1 MWWFLGETET
11 TREGITAD
19 LEAFK
24 EAGVGCVVYYDQ
36 VHGKG
41 EGADRDGSERMLMP
55 HIAEAVGYRNLD
67 RGDWSEI

>member
-1 MWWFLGETET
+1 MWWFFGETET

-19 LEAFK
+19 LETFK
-24 EAGVGCVVYYDQ
+24 EAGVGGVVYYDH

-41 EGADRDGSERMLMP
+41 EGADLDGSERVLMS

-67 RGDWSEI
+67 RGDWAER